1 MTPYKWIMSIVM
13 LAAAILPVIAH
24 SQTMT
29 NNGFV
34 QAQKDSERIVVST
47 VLEDVPALTLTLQA
61 IEAYE
66 TRLLATERAFRLL
79 TKQPP
84 TLAHKSWLNAQ
95 LSSNDVLY
103 IPNPDHPEQQLE
115 VVNIAKQAKAV
126 LTIWH
131 YQEKAQ
137 LMEEDLA
144 HYRWQWPN
152 FIAEKGKA
160 KYSALSLALK
170 NTDEKSIQWL
180 QGELINTH
188 SLSQADNQLLV
199 LLASFNGS
207 THLVEQVWKNEA
219 DQYSYQLL
227 QGIEQL
233 FSEEETIK
241 QLTLATHN
249 QQLASQAILKLAKEY
264 IDHEVAQNSLVH
276 LLADNNFGWHAAMA
290 VCSSKFEGMI
300 GKLTRLIE
308 GNKSPAIL
316 YVEACVKENS

>member
-1 MTPYKWIMSIVM
+1 MTPYKWVMSIAM
-13 LAAAILPVIAH
+13 LVAVLLPEIVY
-24 SQTMT
+24 SQSISI
-29 NNGFV
+29 NGFV
-34 QAQKDSERIVVST
+34 QAQKDSERIEVST
-47 VLEDVPALTLTLQA
+47 VLKDVSALTITLQA
-61 IEAYE
+61 IDDYE

-79 TKQPP
+79 TKQSP
-84 TLAHKSWLNAQ
+84 TLAHKSWLNAH
-95 LSSNDVLY
+95 LSSSDVLF

-144 HYRWQWPN
+144 HYRWQWSD

-170 NTDEKSIQWL
+170 NADEKTLQWL
-180 QGELINTH
+180 QGELINTP

-207 THLVEQVWKNEA
+207 THLVEQVWRNEA
-219 DQYSYQLL
+219 DQYSFQLL

-241 QLTLATHN
+241 QLTIATHN
-249 QQLASQAILKLAKEY
+249 QRLASQAILKLAKEY
-264 IDHEVAQNSLVH
+264 IDHEVVQNKLVY
-276 LLADNNFGWHAAMA
+276 LLGDDNSGWHAAMA
-290 VCSSKFEGMI
+290 VCASKYEEMI
-300 GKLTRLIE
+300 DKLTHFIE
-308 GNKSPAIL
+308 DNKSPAVL
-316 YVEACVKENS
+316 YVKACVKENS